1 MSKKAMKKVGGQ
13 IGKRKNT
20 NQANQWVAQ
29 PKKNQYI
36 QQDKKIYILITNF
49 RSATIKVVFLKTVF
63 KIYN

>member
-29 PKKNQYI
+29 PKKINTYSKIKKYI
-36 QQDKKIYILITNF
+36 Y
-49 RSATIKVVFLKTVF
+49 
-63 KIYN
+63 